1 MNIKLLEIIKT
12 PRNRLKMRFRG
23 IREEDDNIA
32 WIDGKWLN
40 DVERAEQLRIYDE
53 YYREVIFPT
62 YGDDPT
68 NWPIEAVER
77 WVAYSRLERISRCM
91 GDLLEFAIEYF
102 SEARNPGNPGN
113 WDGFDLTKK
122 EDAAEFHREI
132 TDMMNRVSNEDT
144 NAKVAVAAPRG
155 HAKSSYLSKA
165 FPIHELLYRRRR
177 YMLLISETPKVA
189 KANLDW
195 IRDQIK
201 YNKKLREDFGEL
213 LSEKDKANIQDNN
226 EGFIAWER
234 DGESRRQVA
243 LLESASV
250 GGSIRGRNW
259 NGMRPDLIVLD
270 DLEDARS
277 GGNASTPEQR
287 SQLRDWFTQSVIPL
301 GDPKGKR
308 TAFVYMGTTVH
319 HEALLMYVLHDRADF
334 ESKIYRAI
342 INEPERMDLWEECRQ
357 IYINRE
363 NKERYNDAK
372 TFYERNKDEMDRG
385 TKVLWEE
392 GKSIWDLMTWKWDN
406 GSKAFNTEYMNN
418 PIDEDSMIFNPNT
431 FTYWDD
437 DHPSKEFSHN
447 EYIISIGVDMALGKE
462 RGDYSAI
469 SVVAK
474 HKENGTINVID
485 SYGERLK
492 VDEFIEVVVEK
503 VLEWEPDVV
512 AVESV
517 AAQEFFADTLKFEL
531 ANAGYPSY
539 TRLKKIFSRNRK
551 ELRIEA
557 MKPLI
562 ENGTLQFSRKHQLLL
577 EQFERYGQGGHDDL
591 PDSLEMAIS
600 ATNEGEPV
608 VRTVKRMNRW

>member
-1 MNIKLLEIIKT
+1 
-12 PRNRLKMRFRG
+12 MRFRG

-32 WIDGKWLN
+32 WIDGKWVN
-40 DVERAEQLRIYDE
+40 DMERAEQLRIYDE
-53 YYREVIFPT
+53 YYREVIFPS

-77 WVAYSRLERISRCM
+77 WAAYSRLERVNRCM

-102 SEARNPGNPGN
+102 SEARNEGNPGN

-201 YNKKLREDFGEL
+201 FNDKLRADFGGL
-213 LSEKDKANIQDNN
+213 LSHKDKANIQDNN
-226 EGFIAWER
+226 EGFIAWEAY
-234 DGESRRQVA
+234 GETRSQVA

-250 GGSIRGRNW
+250 GGAIRGRNW

-287 SQLRDWFTQSVIPL
+287 EQLRDWFTQSVIPL

-319 HEALLMYVLHDRADF
+319 HEALLMHVLHDRADF
-334 ESKIYRAI
+334 NSRIYRALVS
-342 INEPERMDLWEECRQ
+342 EPKRADLWEECRQ
-357 IYINRE
+357 IYINRD

-372 TFYERNKDEMDRG
+372 TFYERNNVEKDKDA
-385 TKVLWEE
+385 KVIWQERKSLW
-392 GKSIWDLMTWKWDN
+392 KLITWK
-406 GSKAFNTEYMNN
+406 
-418 PIDEDSMIFNPNT
+418 
-431 FTYWDD
+431 
-437 DHPSKEFSHN
+437 
-447 EYIISIGVDMALGKE
+447 
-462 RGDYSAI
+462 
-469 SVVAK
+469 
-474 HKENGTINVID
+474 
-485 SYGERLK
+485 
-492 VDEFIEVVVEK
+492 
-503 VLEWEPDVV
+503 
-512 AVESV
+512 
-517 AAQEFFADTLKFEL
+517 
-531 ANAGYPSY
+531 
-539 TRLKKIFSRNRK
+539 
-551 ELRIEA
+551 
-557 MKPLI
+557 
-562 ENGTLQFSRKHQLLL
+562 
-577 EQFERYGQGGHDDL
+577 
-591 PDSLEMAIS
+591 
-600 ATNEGEPV
+600 
-608 VRTVKRMNRW
+608 